1 MKNVMS
7 AISRTIG
14 VIIIIIIVI
23 MFALKGC
30 IIKSWSHPPENSTYA
45 IYGDDGRIMK
55 LIFLE
60 KTKAIFYYKES
71 FDFEEAVQVDL
82 RGVYGTNYIG
92 GLWHLTGHGTIFGFR
107 IYPNDV
113 RPVSAEMTVEK
124 RYLKG
129 NRDSTFTKT
138 GKTTYPVFL
147 IRDDAINFSDMWL
160 EQEEPD
166 IDFINEIL
174 NKLK

>member
-7 AISRTIG
+7 AIPRIIG
-14 VIIIIIIVI
+14 VVVIIIVI
-23 MFALKGC
+23 IFAFKGC
-30 IIKSWSHPPENSTYA
+30 IIESWSHPPENSTYA

-71 FDFEEAVQVDL
+71 IDFEEAVQVDL

-92 GLWHLTGHGTIFGFR
+92 GLWRLTSPGTIFGFR
-107 IYPNDV
+107 IYPEDV

-129 NRDSTFTKT
+129 NGDSTFTKT
-138 GKTTYPVFL
+138 GKTTYPVLL

-166 IDFINEIL
+166 IDFINENL